1 MLSSVQAISLFARRA
16 QRAIAEAMNEE
27 HANKPLRYG
36 WTTGSCA
43 TAAARAAF
51 GALITG
57 QFADPIE
64 IVLPDGARTHF
75 ALACSEFGEGFAR
88 AGVIKDAGDDP
99 DVTHGALVLATV
111 RLAPRGSGV
120 VFHAGPGV
128 GTVTKPGLPLPPG
141 EPAINPVP
149 RAMMRAN
156 IAEVAQLHGYGTDAM
171 IEIAIPG
178 GETLAQKTLN
188 PRLGILGGLSILGTT
203 GIVVPYSCAA
213 WVHSIHRGVD
223 VARAQGLTHIAG
235 ATGAVSEKAV
245 QHFHN
250 LPEDALIDMGDF
262 VGGLLKYLRRHPVE
276 TLTIG
281 GGFAKMT
288 KLGQGMLDLHARR
301 GTVDLN
307 FLAEHALA
315 AGGDKDLAERIRN
328 ANTGLDALERA
339 TAAGINLAEHIAEA
353 AWHTAAK
360 ALENGARRLEIVVV
374 DRDGHIRA
382 TTGFRALH

>member
-1 MLSSVQAISLFARRA
+1 MLPISLFARRVS
-16 QRAIAEAMNEE
+16 RAIADNMNDE
-27 HANKPLRYG
+27 HANRPLRYG

-57 QFADPIE
+57 EFPDPIE
-64 IVLPDGARTHF
+64 IVLPDGARAHF
-75 ALACSEFGEGFAR
+75 ALACTELGEGFAR
-88 AGVIKDAGDDP
+88 VGVIKDAGDDP
-99 DVTHGALVLATV
+99 DVTHGALILATV
-111 RLAPRGSGV
+111 RLGPLGSGV
-120 VFHAGPGV
+120 VFRAGPGV

-149 RAMMRAN
+149 RAMMIAN
-156 IAEVAQLHGYGTDAM
+156 IAEVAQLHGYAGDASV
-171 IEIAIPG
+171 EIAIPG
-178 GETLAQKTLN
+178 GEALAPKTLN

-213 WVHSIHRGVD
+213 WVHTIHRGVD

-235 ATGAVSEKAV
+235 ATGSVSEKAV
-245 QHFHN
+245 QLFHD

-276 TLTIG
+276 TVSIG

-301 GTVDLN
+301 GTVDLG
-307 FLAEHALA
+307 FLAEHARA
-315 AGGDKDLAERIRN
+315 AGGDEALAARIRG
-328 ANTGLDALERA
+328 ANTGLEALELA
-339 TAAGINLAEHIAEA
+339 TSAGIDLAAQIAES
-353 AWHTAAK
+353 AWRTAAK
-360 ALENGARRLEIVVV
+360 TIEDGAVYLEIVVV
-374 DRDGHIRA
+374 DRDGHVLA
-382 TTGFRALH
+382 TTGFRTLH

>member
-1 MLSSVQAISLFARRA
+1 MD
-16 QRAIAEAMNEE
+16 EE
-27 HANKPLRYG
+27 HAGRPLRYG

-51 GALITG
+51 DALITG

-75 ALACSEFGEGFAR
+75 ALACTEFGEGFAR

-120 VFHAGPGV
+120 VFCAGAGV

-149 RAMMRAN
+149 RAMMSAN
-156 IAEVAQLHGYGTDAM
+156 IAEVAQLHGCSADA
-171 IEIAIPG
+171 IVEIAIPG
-178 GETLAQKTLN
+178 GEALAQKTLN

-235 ATGAVSEKAV
+235 ATGSVSEKAV
-245 QHFHN
+245 QHFHD

-262 VGGLLKYLRRHPVE
+262 VGGLLKYLRRRPIE

-281 GGFAKMT
+281 GGFAKMA

-301 GTVDLN
+301 GAVDLDV
-307 FLAEHALA
+307 LAEHAIA
-315 AGGDKDLAERIRN
+315 AGGDTRLAERIRA

-339 TAAGINLAEHIAEA
+339 AAAGINLAESIADA
-353 AWHTAAK
+353 AWRTAAK
-360 ALENGARRLEIVVV
+360 AVEGGANRLDIVVV
-374 DRDGHIRA
+374 DRTGHVIA